1 MSLHGMDLEQGERL
15 AKELSRASRRF
26 AQLSGQLT
34 PVIAAS
40 PWRGPDGEQFRS
52 DWKAHSRMLLA
63 TSEALRAA
71 SDAVRENVRQQQD
84 ASSGH
89 SVGARVDGQAST
101 SQYGSAATPL
111 LDTLIA
117 GAGGAAGDLWD
128 GTGEFIDTVGDTVS
142 GKVGDGLGW
151 LGGRASEATSN
162 LADAGGDVLGGL
174 RDVGGLGWD
183 FLSTGEPPSVTELIS
198 GGTVLLAAGVNASVA
213 LSTAGLLHPHLLDD
227 GSPVAGD
234 PQTVGVGSDPAQNGH
249 RSTPVPSSLAQIMGG
264 VTAAYDDGGKSG
276 TPDAAI
282 RITAVDKGSGPAYIV
297 TIPGTSEW
305 NVRSGSNPMDT
316 VGNLSSASGNMS
328 TASEAVQ
335 LAMQQAGIPS
345 DAPVML
351 VGHSQGGMTAAN
363 LAADAEFRGH
373 FNVTNVMTYGS
384 PIDSTPIPGGV
395 NTLALQ
401 HPFDVVPRLDLGNSK
416 PGGPGL
422 IGWESSN
429 GATVVTLP
437 SPAGAGMGDVAGNHD
452 YNAYVA
458 SVEANESSGD
468 LAAYR
473 NHPST
478 QAFITE
484 DPSQVTST
492 TSGIGRKE

>member
-1 MSLHGMDLEQGERL
+1 MSLHGMDLEQGEHL
-15 AKELSRASRRF
+15 ARELTRASQRF

-34 PVIAAS
+34 PFIAAA

-63 TSEALRAA
+63 TSDALRAA

-89 SVGARVDGQAST
+89 T
-101 SQYGSAATPL
+101 
-111 LDTLIA
+111 
-117 GAGGAAGDLWD
+117 GAAQPGGGPD
-128 GTGEFIDTVGDTVS
+128 GG
-142 GKVGDGLGW
+142 GKVSDGLGW
-151 LGGRASEATSN
+151 LAHQASGAVSN
-162 LADAGGDVLGGL
+162 LGDAGGDLFGGL
-174 RDVGGLGWD
+174 GDMGGLGWD
-183 FLSTGEPPSVTELIS
+183 FLSTGEPPSITELLA
-198 GGTVLLAAGVNASVA
+198 GGTGLLAAGINASVT
-213 LSTAGLLHPHLLDD
+213 LSTGGLVHPHILDD

-276 TPDAAI
+276 TPDAAV
-282 RITAVDKGSGPAYIV
+282 RITAVDKGDGPAYIV

-316 VGNLSSASGNMS
+316 VGNLSSAAGNMS
-328 TASEAVQ
+328 TASQAVEM
-335 LAMQQAGIPS
+335 AMRQAGVPS
-345 DAPVML
+345 GAPVML

-363 LAADAEFRGH
+363 LAADPEFRSR
-373 FNVTNVMTYGS
+373 FNVTNVVTYGS
-384 PIDSTPIPGGV
+384 PIDSTRIPSDV
-395 NTLALQ
+395 KTLALQ

-416 PGGPGL
+416 PGGPVPFP
-422 IGWESSN
+422 WESSN

-437 SPAGAGMGDVAGNHD
+437 SPPGSGMGDVVANHD
-452 YNAYVA
+452 YNAYVT
-458 SVEANESSGD
+458 SVEANESSGA

-473 NHPST
+473 NEPST
-478 QAFITE
+478 QAFITAE
-484 DPSQVTST
+484 RSQVRST

>member
-1 MSLHGMDLEQGERL
+1 MSLHGMDLEQGELL

-34 PVIAAS
+34 PVITAS

-52 DWKAHSRMLLA
+52 DWKAHSRLLLA

-71 SDAVRENVRQQQD
+71 SDAVRENVCQQQE
-84 ASSGH
+84 ASSGRT
-89 SVGARVDGQAST
+89 GDGQAGGSQNGSGST
-101 SQYGSAATPL
+101 TLP
-111 LDTLIA
+111 DTLIW
-117 GAGGAAGDLWD
+117 GAGGAADDLWD
-128 GTGEFIDTVGDTVS
+128 GTGEFIDTVG
-142 GKVGDGLGW
+142 GQIGDGLGW

-162 LADAGGDVLGGL
+162 LTDAGGDVLSGL
-174 RDVGGLGWD
+174 GDAGGLGWD
-183 FLSTGEPPSVTELIS
+183 FLSTGEPPSVTALIS

-264 VTAAYDDGGKSG
+264 VTAAYDDGGKAG

-335 LAMQQAGIPS
+335 LAMQQAEIPS

-422 IGWESSN
+422 VGWESSN

-492 TSGIGRKE
+492 TSGFGRKE

>member
-1 MSLHGMDLEQGERL
+1 MSLHGMDLEQGEHL
-15 AKELSRASRRF
+15 AKELTRASRRF

-34 PVIAAS
+34 PVITAS

-84 ASSGH
+84 ASSGRT
-89 SVGARVDGQAST
+89 GDAQPGG
-101 SQYGSAATPL
+101 SQYGSASTTL
-111 LDTLIA
+111 LDTLIE

-128 GTGEFIDTVGDTVS
+128 GTGEFIDTVGGKVGDT
-142 GKVGDGLGW
+142 VGDGLGW

-183 FLSTGEPPSVTELIS
+183 FLRTGEPPSVTELIA
-198 GGTVLLAAGVNASVA
+198 GGTVLLAAGVNASVT
-213 LSTAGLLHPHLLDD
+213 LSSAGLLHPHLLDD

-234 PQTVGVGSDPAQNGH
+234 PQTVGVGSDPAQDGH

-316 VGNLSSASGNMS
+316 VGNLSSASGTMS

-373 FNVTNVMTYGS
+373 FNVTNVITYGS

-422 IGWESSN
+422 VGWESSN

-458 SVEANESSGD
+458 SVEANESSGA

-478 QAFITE
+478 QAFITA
-484 DPSQVTST
+484 DPRQVTST